1 MQCTA
6 SFTRNSQI
14 LVAAADADIRNILA
28 SEVRRHGEVS
38 LLVTTIAVAVTVRLG
53 GIGYHC

>member
-1 MQCTA
+1 MQCT

-38 LLVTTIAVAVTVRLG
+38 LLVTTIAVAVTVRLV